1 MDGLKV
7 GDQIVINKSAEGR
20 YAYSVPGSIGKI
32 DGVYE
37 DFYTVRFPT
46 LPQWGGYGWEISKK
60 YCDPLIEFQG
70 PPEHPV
76 HKKIKQMELRH
87 KKRMEKKHADA
98 LVFF

>member
-7 GDQIVINKSAEGR
+7 GDQIVINNYAAGI
-20 YAYSVPGSIGKI
+20 YAYSVPGTVGII

-37 DFYTVRFPT
+37 NCYTVKFPT
-46 LPQWGGYGWEISKK
+46 LPEWWGKGWEIPKE
-60 YCDPLIEFQG
+60 YCDPLVEFQG